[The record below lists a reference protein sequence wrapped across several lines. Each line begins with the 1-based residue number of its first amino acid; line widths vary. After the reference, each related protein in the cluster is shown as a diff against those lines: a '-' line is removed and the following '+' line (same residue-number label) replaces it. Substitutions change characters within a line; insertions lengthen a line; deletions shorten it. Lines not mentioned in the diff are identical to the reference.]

1 MTLQTCFM
9 KRDRPHVLVEICP
22 LYHDHYQTMALREN
36 LDPIDLRL
44 MALRAR
50 RDFLKAK
57 LQRIRKLE
65 AKKEQLQEKLAWLL
79 KKLEER
85 QEDEKKQLQEQL
97 AWLRQKM
104 EERQEDTGS
113 DSKEGQ
119 ETREQ

>member
-1 MTLQTCFM
+1 M
-9 KRDRPHVLVEICP
+9 KRDRPHVLFEICP

-119 ETREQ
+119 ETREQQ

>member
-1 MTLQTCFM
+1 M

-50 RDFLKAK
+50 RNFLKAK

-79 KKLEER
+79 QKLEER
-85 QEDEKKQLQEQL
+85 QED
-97 AWLRQKM
+97 A
-104 EERQEDTGS
+104 GS

-119 ETREQ
+119 ETREQQ